1 MRRYKGRQGERERE
15 TERERQRER
24 DREIEAEGERQR
36 QRGADLNP
44 LSHAPSVESIK
55 CELSLVKVVRAD
67 ADHKILK
74 HGSHLHFIFFKYL
87 FFGWLRGER
96 RDWLLTG
103 DIEPCSCSGGTRKGP
118 RSHLNLRG
126 WSFCIT
132 HKSVRRRKARVRFTG
147 GDILPDQGIIL
158 IEQGLNLE
166 RRPVLPLDATN
177 HFLSGFCL
185 TSLSW
190 RDKTCGC

>member
-15 TERERQRER
+15 REGQRETV
-24 DREIEAEGERQR
+24 
-36 QRGADLNP
+36 ADLNP
-44 LSHAPSVESIK
+44 LSHVSSVESIK

-126 WSFCIT
+126 
-132 HKSVRRRKARVRFTG
+132 
-147 GDILPDQGIIL
+147 
-158 IEQGLNLE
+158 
-166 RRPVLPLDATN
+166 
-177 HFLSGFCL
+177 
-185 TSLSW
+185 
-190 RDKTCGC
+190 